1 MTNPTQALDAI
12 EQALT
17 DGKKLLVAIKNSNDL
32 DGRIAFLP
40 QKTEE
45 TIQNVFEALA
55 HIATLK
61 QQVAELVAF
70 REAHEWRPIETA
82 PKDGTEVML
91 YRPLAY
97 KTHDPVIA
105 IKETSKHNR
114 PPWDCTVPKGC
125 EPINYTEGACYP
137 SYWQPL
143 PAPPAAEGG
152 QCDD

>member
-61 QQVAELVAF
+61 QQVAELEKVFKAGQALSKKAFVMTKPVYAVHFRDCVNEERELYEAVVA
-70 REAHEWRPIETA
+70 IS
-82 PKDGTEVML
+82 G
-91 YRPLAY
+91 
-97 KTHDPVIA
+97 KTK
-105 IKETSKHNR
+105 IK
-114 PPWDCTVPKGC
+114 G
-125 EPINYTEGACYP
+125 EGESNA
-137 SYWQPL
+137 
-143 PAPPAAEGG
+143 
-152 QCDD
+152 